1 LIDHPGLLMS
11 IGAFLLVILPVVFIH
26 ELGHYLAGRLF
37 GVGAETFSIGFGHA
51 LAAWTDRHGTR
62 WKIGWLPLG
71 GYVKFVGDMNPA
83 SQADLAWLALP
94 AAERNR
100 TFQAKPVWQR
110 AIIVA
115 AGPAINFVLALLI
128 LAGFALAFGEVRTA
142 PVVGGVVRGGAAAA
156 ADLRPGDR
164 ISAIEGHAVASF
176 GDIGRAV
183 LLHGGDRVR
192 IEYSRSG
199 IARST
204 EATIAV
210 QVERDRFGNAYPI
223 GRLGIVS
230 TAPTVA
236 RVGLL
241 EAPAVATRQVVE
253 IVTLTFDT
261 IARIVTGRVAVGEL
275 HGPVGTAKI
284 AGEQLSLGWSAFVF
298 LVALV
303 SINLGFINL
312 LPVPMLDGGHL
323 FFYAI
328 EAVQRRPVAPRV
340 QEWAFRGGLVALLT
354 LMLVVTFNDLGAFGL
369 WKNLSEQWAGL
380 IG

>member
-1 LIDHPGLLMS
+1 MIDHPGLLMS
-11 IGAFLLVILPVVFIH
+11 VGAFLLVILPVVFIH

-51 LAAWTDRHGTR
+51 LAGWTDKRGTR

-71 GYVKFVGDMNPA
+71 GYVKFAGDMNPA
-83 SQADLAWLALP
+83 SQADAAWLALP

-115 AGPAINFVLALLI
+115 AGPAVNFVLALLI

-142 PVVGGVVRGGAAAA
+142 PVVGGLAPGGAAAA
-156 ADLRPGDR
+156 AGLRPGDR
-164 ISAIEGHAVASF
+164 LTAIDGHAVDSF

-183 LLHGGDRVR
+183 LLRGGERVTIRYDRGGV
-192 IEYSRSG
+192 SR
-199 IARST
+199 AT
-204 EATIAV
+204 DATIATD
-210 QVERDRFGNAYPI
+210 VERDRFGNSYPI

-230 TAPTVA
+230 TAPTIVPVGVLKAPLVA
-236 RVGLL
+236 
-241 EAPAVATRQVVE
+241 ARQVGE
-253 IVTLTFDT
+253 IVSLTFET
-261 IARIVTGRVAVGEL
+261 IGRVVTGRVAVGEL

-323 FFYAI
+323 FFYAV
-328 EAVQRRPVAPRV
+328 EAVRRRPLAPQV
-340 QEWAFRGGLVALLT
+340 QEWAFRGGLVALLA

-369 WKNLSEQWAGL
+369 WKNLSQQWAGL